1 MSEENKTRRELPLK
15 DFEADFEKY
24 FQYEKSPLWKKV
36 EDYQKN
42 LLCIQDVADRLL
54 GHMKG
59 HGVSFKPEI
68 TDEKGKF
75 SQEKLSGFVDE
86 LLARWAEK
94 QREGT
99 FTDLS
104 TGESMA
110 ESYIRAR
117 QELYGSY
124 M

>member
-24 FQYEKSPLWKKV
+24 FQYEKSPLWKKF

-68 TDEKGKF
+68 TDAF
-75 SQEKLSGFVDE
+75 CCYCAVANLHSTLSYYSCVC
-86 LLARWAEK
+86 
-94 QREGT
+94 
-99 FTDLS
+99 
-104 TGESMA
+104 
-110 ESYIRAR
+110 
-117 QELYGSY
+117 
-124 M
+124 